1 MLQMFPQVVPGLSHF
16 LVVGALLFA
25 CGILCVITR
34 RNAVGVLLG
43 VELILNSANINF
55 IAFAHF
61 SNNTLQGR
69 IDGHVFALFCI
80 VLAALECAVAL
91 AIVMAI
97 YRNFNKTIDM
107 EELITLR
114 E

>member
-1 MLQMFPQVVPGLSHF
+1 MTPGLPHF
-16 LVVGALLFA
+16 LVVGAFLFA
-25 CGILCVITR
+25 FGILCVMTR
-34 RNAVGVLLG
+34 RNAVGVLMG

-61 SNNTLQGR
+61 SGTAQTR

-97 YRNFNKTIDM
+97 YRNFNKLIDM
-107 EELITLR
+107 EELTTLR

>member
-1 MLQMFPQVVPGLSHF
+1 MIPGLQHF
-16 LVVGALLFA
+16 LVIAAILFC
-25 CGILCVITR
+25 CGIFCVMTR

-43 VELILNSANINF
+43 VELILNSANINLV
-55 IAFAHF
+55 AFAHF
-61 SNNTLQGR
+61 SSHSQESMV
-69 IDGHVFALFCI
+69 DGHVLALFCI

-91 AIVMAI
+91 AIVMGI

-107 EELITLR
+107 EELTTLK

>member
-1 MLQMFPQVVPGLSHF
+1 MTPGLEHF
-16 LVVGALLFA
+16 LVIAATLFG
-25 CGILCVITR
+25 CGIHCVITR
-34 RNAVGVLLG
+34 RNAIGVLLG
-43 VELILNSANINF
+43 IELILNSANINL
-55 IAFAHF
+55 IAFSHF
-61 SNNTLQGR
+61 SSPTPGSHT
-69 IDGHVFALFCI
+69 DGHVFALFCI

-107 EELITLR
+107 EELNILK

>member
-1 MLQMFPQVVPGLSHF
+1 MTIGLEHF
-16 LVVGALLFA
+16 LVVGAALFC
-25 CGILCVITR
+25 CGILCTLTR
-34 RNAVGVLLG
+34 RNAIGVLLG

-55 IAFAHF
+55 VAFSHF
-61 SNNTLQGR
+61 SNQS

-107 EELITLR
+107 EDLTTLK

>member
-1 MLQMFPQVVPGLSHF
+1 MNPGLQHF
-16 LVVGALLFA
+16 LVIAAILFA

-43 VELILNSANINF
+43 VELILNSANINLL
-55 IAFAHF
+55 AFSHF
-61 SNNTLQGR
+61 SSRTPVSQ

-107 EELITLR
+107 EDLTTLK

>member
-1 MLQMFPQVVPGLSHF
+1 MTPSLVHF
-16 LVVGALLFA
+16 LIVGALLFA

-34 RNAVGVLLG
+34 RNAVGVLMG

-55 IAFAHF
+55 LAFAHF
-61 SNNTLQGR
+61 SSQSLQGG

-107 EELITLR
+107 EELTTLR

>member
-1 MLQMFPQVVPGLSHF
+1 MTPGLPHF

-25 CGILCVITR
+25 FGILCVVTR
-34 RNAVGVLLG
+34 RNAVGVLMG

-55 IAFAHF
+55 VAFAHF
-61 SNNTLQGR
+61 ASTTAQSR

-97 YRNFNKTIDM
+97 YKNFNKTIDM
-107 EELITLR
+107 EELTTLR